1 MLCFFRASIHPV
13 PSTSLSRCSSTDT
26 TVPTLCTDGVSV
38 HLVLKTSWPKHL
50 CMLLRDRRIDR
61 CFLLTKA
68 SVHLVLKGSSWFVSV
83 LFKLGHQ
90 IDRRF
95 GPMDRQFIR
104 CLSSRLQLSNS
115 SDATRMWAVVHP
127 TVPIQMAFCAVYQV
141 HRRSPLGCRR
151 FIRQCHFLFS
161 CVFDFGSTCH
171 LLEPS
176 YHCFITLKDRLSSE
190 FGMWYFGFNRG
201 YIHGTYKCL
210 QGHAR
215 QYG

>member
-1 MLCFFRASIHPV
+1 
-13 PSTSLSRCSSTDT
+13 
-26 TVPTLCTDGVSV
+26 
-38 HLVLKTSWPKHL
+38 VLKTSWPKRL

-68 SVHLVLKGSSWFVSV
+68 SVHPVLKGLSWCVSV

-95 GPMDRQFIR
+95 GPMDRRFIQCLCLR
-104 CLSSRLQLSNS
+104 GLSSSTRPTQLECGLS
-115 SDATRMWAVVHP
+115 VHS
-127 TVPIQMAFCAVYQV
+127 TVPIQLAFCAVYQV
-141 HRRSPLGCRR
+141 HRRSPLGYRR
-151 FIRQCHFLFS
+151 FIRRCHFLFS
-161 CVFDFGSTCH
+161 CVFDFCSTCH

-176 YHCFITLKDRLSSE
+176 YHCFITLKNRLSSK
-190 FGMWYFGFNRG
+190 FGMWYFGFNYG

-210 QGHAR
+210 QGRAR